1 MSARF
6 VSRIRVLTLFF
17 VFVSL
22 VIVTRLYVLQIMR
35 GDEYRAKADAQFVEP
50 FTPLVDRNA
59 IYFTD
64 KAGNQIVGATLKSG
78 YALAVNP
85 TKVENE
91 EVLYEAVKD
100 LTTLS
105 KEVFLQR
112 VRNKNTQYVRVAE
125 HLSDERGKALIKADI
140 PGLVVEQDRWRFY
153 PGGSLAAQTLGFV
166 AYKGDTQLGRYGL
179 ERYYEETLVR
189 PTDTLYGN
197 FFVELF
203 GNAKQLL
210 TGTPQ
215 SGDLVTTIEPSTQAE
230 LERQLAEYS
239 AKWSPKLAGG
249 IVMDPKTGEIVAMA
263 VSPTFDLNAFGGQRN
278 PLIFANPLVEN
289 VYEMGSIIKPLTVA
303 AGIDS
308 GAITPESTYND
319 TGKIEVNGKT
329 ISNFDG
335 KARGVVAVQEILSQ
349 SLNVGASYVAT
360 KMGPEK
366 MKEYFL
372 TKYKFGEETGID
384 LPGEVPGL
392 TENLT
397 RAGARPVEFDTASFG
412 QGIAMSPIATVR
424 ALATLANGG
433 YLVTPHLVKSV
444 HYDTGITQEKAWNH
458 DERILSES
466 STLAVSRMLTKVVDE
481 ALLHGDIKIANHS
494 VAAKTG
500 TAQIANPNGGGYY
513 SDRFLHSFFGY
524 FPSYDARFVV
534 FLFALEPQGATYSSQ
549 TLTTPFKELT
559 EFLINYYQIPP
570 DR

>member
-1 MSARF
+1 
-6 VSRIRVLTLFF
+6 
-17 VFVSL
+17 
-22 VIVTRLYVLQIMR
+22 
-35 GDEYRAKADAQFVEP
+35 
-50 FTPLVDRNA
+50 
-59 IYFTD
+59 
-64 KAGNQIVGATLKSG
+64 
-78 YALAVNP
+78 
-85 TKVENE
+85 
-91 EVLYEAVKD
+91 
-100 LTTLS
+100 
-105 KEVFLQR
+105 
-112 VRNKNTQYVRVAE
+112 
-125 HLSDERGKALIKADI
+125 
-140 PGLVVEQDRWRFY
+140 
-153 PGGSLAAQTLGFV
+153 
-166 AYKGDTQLGRYGL
+166 
-179 ERYYEETLVR
+179 
-189 PTDTLYGN
+189 
-197 FFVELF
+197 
-203 GNAKQLL
+203 
-210 TGTPQ
+210 
-215 SGDLVTTIEPSTQAE
+215 
-230 LERQLAEYS
+230 
-239 AKWSPKLAGG
+239 
-249 IVMDPKTGEIVAMA
+249 
-263 VSPTFDLNAFGGQRN
+263 
-278 PLIFANPLVEN
+278 
-289 VYEMGSIIKPLTVA
+289 MGSIIKPLTVA